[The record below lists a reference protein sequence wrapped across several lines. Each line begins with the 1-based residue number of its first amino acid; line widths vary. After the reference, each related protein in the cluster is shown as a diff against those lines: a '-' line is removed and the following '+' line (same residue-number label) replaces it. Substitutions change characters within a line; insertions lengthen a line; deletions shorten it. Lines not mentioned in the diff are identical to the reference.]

1 MGTYFVEIRP
11 YPWLS
16 ADITEYLAIL
26 SVSRMVLIPRK
37 QVAEN
42 QEFLLVTVKYYYIT
56 SVTKKG
62 RGHMPGGCKTVNSKN
77 GENLVFSR
85 GGVTSVTPFPFHQ
98 LIQRD
103 KTQSIVL
110 DVDVLYP
117 LAAGL
122 VRCVHID
129 GRHQFTQSVAVQFLN
144 ADILRDL
151 PVFCSG
157 F

>member
-11 YPWLS
+11 YPSLS

-62 RGHMPGGCKTVNSKN
+62 REHMLRADN
-77 GENLVFSR
+77 E
-85 GGVTSVTPFPFHQ
+85 
-98 LIQRD
+98 
-103 KTQSIVL
+103 VL
-110 DVDVLYP
+110 KELSYQ
-117 LAAGL
+117 A
-122 VRCVHID
+122 
-129 GRHQFTQSVAVQFLN
+129 
-144 ADILRDL
+144 
-151 PVFCSG
+151 
-157 F
+157 